1 MEDLIWKYLDGECTQ
16 EEKEK
21 VTHLMEEDTK
31 FKELFSRLT
40 HLHQSLATHSMITMS
55 DSLKTK
61 LVNQIEEQLKSQEV
75 TDHPILSKTLIICLV
90 LIGISAIAIPLLIP
104 SESNILQ
111 HWQVPINQTTMQ
123 YAIWSMIGFLTLLL
137 VDQIISKPTK
147 MRNQMYSLM

>member
-21 VTHLMEEDTK
+21 VTHLMEVDTK

-61 LVNQIEEQLKSQEV
+61 LVNQIEEQVKSQEV
-75 TDHPILSKTLIICLV
+75 TDHPILPKTLIICLV

-104 SESNILQ
+104 SESNLFQ
-111 HWQVPINQTTMQ
+111 YWQVPINQTTMQ

>member
-21 VTHLMEEDTK
+21 VTHLMEVDTK

-61 LVNQIEEQLKSQEV
+61 LVNQIEEQVKSQEV
-75 TDHPILSKTLIICLV
+75 TDHPILPKTLIICLV

-104 SESNILQ
+104 SESNLLQ